1 MLYLRNTN
9 QIQTIDNR
17 GGGRGI
23 APERPWSAFSA
34 SYGVVLATGS
44 LSIIDGSTTIGTLT
58 TSGSLFNA
66 RISQSNEASIVLS
79 GSNAALTGS
88 FTMSLDISSSNYSY
102 TNTIYSK
109 GIISTTLNVDSGS
122 EYRITGSVIYD
133 STGGAFTTC
142 SFGFV
147 KTGLNPATASYIA
160 CGATASTSTYIA
172 TEFTSASLGCVNDD
186 SVVLSPSG
194 SGGQYQ
200 QLFLSPYDCNYT
212 LPTGSTNTTIT
223 FSAPI
228 DPFAQSPNVST
239 WYLASWI
246 GEGTGTYLFKVVK
259 AGQSISVCTPYPNE
273 AFFSPG
279 SDQRYNKDY
288 ITIGGVC

>member
-17 GGGRGI
+17 NRGV
-23 APERPWSAFSA
+23 ARERPWSAFSA

-44 LSIIDGSTTIGTLT
+44 LSIINDQTTIGTLT

-66 RISQSNEASIVLS
+66 RISASNDASFVLS

-88 FTMSLDISSSNYSY
+88 FTMSLQISSSNYSY

-109 GIISTTLNVDSGS
+109 GIISTTLNVVSGS
-122 EYRITGSVIYD
+122 VYRITGSISY
-133 STGGAFTTC
+133 SPIGGAFSTC

-147 KTGLNPATASYIA
+147 KTGLNPATASYTA
-160 CGATASTSTYIA
+160 CGATSSTSTYIA
-172 TEFTSASLGCVNDD
+172 TTFTTASLGCVNDN
-186 SVVLSPSG
+186 SIVLSPSG

-200 QLFLSPYDCNYT
+200 QTWLSPFDCNYT
-212 LPTGSTNTTIT
+212 LPTGSSNTTIT
-223 FSAPI
+223 FSAPLN
-228 DPFAQSPNVST
+228 PAAQNPDVDN
-239 WYLASWI
+239 WYLASWV
-246 GEGTGTYLFKVVK
+246 GEGTGTYLFKVIK
-259 AGQSISVCTPYPNE
+259 AGQSITVCTPYPND
-273 AFFSPG
+273 AYFSPG
-279 SDQRYNKDY
+279 SDRRWNKDY

>member
-1 MLYLRNTN
+1 MLYLSNVNR
-9 QIQTIDNR
+9 IESIDNR
-17 GGGRGI
+17 NRGM
-23 APERPWSAFSA
+23 ARERAWSAFSA

-44 LSIIDGSTTIGTLT
+44 LSIIDGSTTLGTLT

-66 RISQSNEASIVLS
+66 RISQSNDASIVLS

-88 FTMSLDISSSNYSY
+88 FTMSLQISSSNYSY

-109 GIISTTLNVDSGS
+109 GVISAALNVDSGS
-122 EYRITGSVIYD
+122 VYRITGSVIY
-133 STGGAFTTC
+133 SPNGGAFSTC
-142 SFGFV
+142 SFAFI
-147 KTGLNPATASYIA
+147 KTGLNPATASYTA
-160 CGATASTSTYIA
+160 CGATASTSTYIS
-172 TEFTSASLGCVNDD
+172 TTFTTASLGCVNDT

-194 SGGQYQ
+194 GQGQYQ
-200 QLFLSPYDCNYT
+200 QIFLSPYDCNYT
-212 LPTGSTNTTIT
+212 LPTGSSNTTIT
-223 FSAPI
+223 FSAPTE
-228 DPFAQSPNVST
+228 PAQSPDISN

-259 AGQSISVCTPYPNE
+259 AGQSISVCTPYPNL
-273 AFFSPG
+273 AYFSPG